1 MQFSITFC
9 NIQYLLAIV
18 ATVSAQT
25 STSGS
30 TLFANISEPC
40 GRALNALNSSTAAA
54 CPLLPSNVIS
64 TLVQSISS
72 NGSTNTA
79 IADSLLT
86 TYIQSVCVNQAC
98 AHQFSSFVSLLTD
111 GECSQDSINVVTNNI
126 TSRVDLSL
134 IAFQTAVNN
143 AILCQKTSDSKAFC
157 ALKQVYSSS
166 ASGSINIASS
176 LASYINVASSMHAN
190 YSESIISISSAKS
203 QICTD
208 CLSRQLKAALG
219 VKNLSESL
227 AKSVSNLDSQ
237 LTPFCGSSLTT
248 VLSSNSAL
256 QHAAGSSSVFYFC
269 AAIAILL

>member
-1 MQFSITFC
+1 MQFSS
-9 NIQYLLAIV
+9 IQYLLATICMC
-18 ATVSAQT
+18 TSVSAQS
-25 STSGS
+25 STAGS

-40 GRALNALNSSTAAA
+40 GRALTALNSSTSAA

-98 AHQFSSFVSLLTD
+98 AQQYSSFVSLLTS
-111 GECSQDSINVVTNNI
+111 GECSQDSLNVVTNNI

-134 IAFQTAVNN
+134 IAYQTAVNN

-157 ALKQVYSSS
+157 ALKQVYSNS
-166 ASGSINIASS
+166 ASGSGSINIASS

-190 YSESIISISSAKS
+190 YSESISSLSSAKS

-219 VKNLSESL
+219 VKDLSESL
-227 AKSVSNLDSQ
+227 TKSISNLDSQ
-237 LTPFCGSSLTT
+237 FTPFCGSSLTT
-248 VLSSNSAL
+248 VPSSNYAL
-256 QHAAGSSSVFYFC
+256 NVAGSTSLFYFC
-269 AAIAILL
+269 AAIAILV